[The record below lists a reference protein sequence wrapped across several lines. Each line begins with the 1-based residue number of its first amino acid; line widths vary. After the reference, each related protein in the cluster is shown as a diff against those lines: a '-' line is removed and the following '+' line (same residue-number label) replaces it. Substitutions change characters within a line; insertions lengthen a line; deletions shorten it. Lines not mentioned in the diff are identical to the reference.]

1 MIKDKLPNLAPA
13 VINCDFEQGV
23 ISAIRECFPNTSIR
37 GCFFHLS
44 QNMRKHLA
52 HLGLVHEYDYNPEIS
67 LKEKMV
73 RYMLY
78 LYIPGVELVHET

>member
-1 MIKDKLPNLAPA
+1 MPGTHFNKRM
-13 VINCDFEQGV
+13 F
-23 ISAIRECFPNTSIR
+23 
-37 GCFFHLS
+37 FFHLS

-78 LYIPGVELVHET
+78 LYIPGVELVYET